1 MMKITE
7 ALKARR
13 SYYAINRELPVAI
26 DRVMDMVKEL
36 TELNM
41 KSGRAAVV
49 HGEKQDQLWNKIYDV
64 FEGKVAREKIDSF
77 RAGSGT
83 ILYFYDRKVVESLQ
97 KQYPLY
103 ADNFPVWAS
112 QSSAMLQLAVWSG
125 LRELNIGASLQ
136 HYNPVIDNA
145 VKELLHLSG
154 DYVLVAEMPF
164 GGIVEEPAPKDK
176 EEIEKRVFSAC

>member
-1 MMKITE
+1 MPSCATCFWGCSISCSHGWGCCFSVS
-7 ALKARR
+7 RC
-13 SYYAINRELPVAI
+13 SSPF
-26 DRVMDMVKEL
+26 
-36 TELNM
+36 
-41 KSGRAAVV
+41 SAAA
-49 HGEKQDQLWNKIYDV
+49 KPT
-64 FEGKVAREKIDSF
+64 ATAT
-77 RAGSGT
+77 AGSGT

>member
-1 MMKITE
+1 MTF
-7 ALKARR
+7 LKER
-13 SYYAINRELPVAI
+13 LP
-26 DRVMDMVKEL
+26 E
-36 TELNM
+36 
-41 KSGRAAVV
+41 
-49 HGEKQDQLWNKIYDV
+49 
-64 FEGKVAREKIDSF
+64 EKIDSF

-154 DYVLVAEMPF
+154 GLRA
-164 GGIVEEPAPKDK
+164 GGRDAFWRDCRRTSA
-176 EEIEKRVFSAC
+176 KRQRRN

>member
-1 MMKITE
+1 MKITE

-36 TELNM
+36 TELVPDAFNM

-112 QSSAMLQLAVWSG
+112 QCCLERTARVKHRRFPAALQSG
-125 LRELNIGASLQ
+125 NRQCGERTPA
-136 HYNPVIDNA
+136 
-145 VKELLHLSG
+145 
-154 DYVLVAEMPF
+154 PF
-164 GGIVEEPAPKDK
+164 GGLRAGGRDAFWRDCRRTSA
-176 EEIEKRVFSAC
+176 KRQRRN

>member
-1 MMKITE
+1 MTF
-7 ALKARR
+7 LKER
-13 SYYAINRELPVAI
+13 LPE
-26 DRVMDMVKEL
+26 KKL
-36 TELNM
+36 TA
-41 KSGRAAVV
+41 SVR
-49 HGEKQDQLWNKIYDV
+49 
-64 FEGKVAREKIDSF
+64 
-77 RAGSGT
+77 GSGT